1 MSGMARLLVVGS
13 PAVAE
18 ALGRAGYEV
27 RAAGTAAEALA
38 LFDRSVPDLVV
49 IDLVLPDASG
59 TSLCAALRATTHVP
73 VLFVSGQHS
82 LAEEVRCF
90 GVGGDDYL
98 AHPIPHEEL
107 LVRVDGLLRRVAWSS
122 EPAPLTRVGDL
133 EIDRAGRVVRRA
145 GQPIRLSRQ
154 ELDVLFALAS
164 TPGRPWPADK
174 IARWLGIPVES
185 RRATSELIRLKIS
198 RLRRKLEPEPRRPKY
213 LHNQRDAGYMLALTS
228 NTGM

>member
-1 MSGMARLLVVGS
+1 MSGMARLLVVGDR
-13 PAVAE
+13 
-18 ALGRAGYEV
+18 ALAGELARVGYEV
-27 RAAGTAAEALA
+27 RAAATAAEAIEQ
-38 LFDRSVPDLVV
+38 FDRSVPDLVV
-49 IDLVLPDASG
+49 VDVVLPDASG
-59 TSLCAALRATTHVP
+59 TSLCAALRATSRAP
-73 VLFVSGQHS
+73 VLFVSGQPS

-98 AHPIPHEEL
+98 AQPVPHQEL

-122 EPAPLTRVGDL
+122 EPAPLTQVGDL

-198 RLRRKLEPEPRRPKY
+198 RLRRKLEPEPRRPRY
-213 LHNQRDAGYMLALTS
+213 LHNQRDAGYMLAWTS
-228 NTGM
+228 NTAM